1 MCNTKKLY
9 HEKAKNG
16 QNQAEI
22 PGLKTE
28 LGKERKMKK
37 MTYYLIRAGPLKGLI
52 FVTFTIKEGKEGKKW
67 MY

>member
-9 HEKAKNG
+9 HEKAKNS

-28 LGKERKMKK
+28 LV
-37 MTYYLIRAGPLKGLI
+37 I
-52 FVTFTIKEGKEGKKW
+52 F
-67 MY
+67 